1 MSAYKRIQCSIVD
14 KEALLAALKELGL
27 TPAVYDSPQAL
38 RGFQG
43 DSRSQTA
50 EIIVDRQQLNKAF
63 TGASN
68 DLGFRFDEASG
79 EFIMICSDYD
89 QSCQIDQRV
98 KQAYAKVVIEKAL
111 RSQGFKV
118 KVTMPEE
125 TSLTSRKRTRVNIQ
139 GRKVV

>member
-1 MSAYKRIQCSIVD
+1 MSAYKRIQCSIID

-43 DSRSQTA
+43 DSRNQTA
-50 EIIVDRQQLNKAF
+50 EIIVDRRHLNSAF

-79 EFIMICSDYD
+79 DSTLVAGQTDERSANPVQVISDAIGEASYTPAPVAP
-89 QSCQIDQRV
+89 SESGRG
-98 KQAYAKVVIEKAL
+98 A
-111 RSQGFKV
+111 
-118 KVTMPEE
+118 
-125 TSLTSRKRTRVNIQ
+125 TSPAPSSTTWPHV
-139 GRKVV
+139 